1 MKFGMVPKLF
11 EVFSKGYSKKDLL
24 SDCSAGVIVGIIAL
38 PLSIAFA
45 IASGV
50 GPEQGLI
57 TAVIAGFIISFLG
70 GSKVQIGGPTG
81 AFVVI
86 IYGIIEK
93 YGYDG
98 LAVAGML
105 SGILLVFFG
114 LLKFGNVIKFI
125 SYPVVVGFTTGIAV
139 IIFTTQIKD
148 FLGLTIHDLPAE
160 FIEKIAV
167 LAEHIHTI
175 NWYSLFLGIS
185 TIVISLTWSRYFKK
199 IPGSLIAIFA
209 TTIAAVAFNLPVDT
223 IGSRFGSVPSSLPAP
238 HFPHVNFILVKQM
251 FFPAL
256 TIALLAGIESLLSA
270 VVADGMTGDK
280 HNSNMELV
288 AQGAANI
295 ISPLFGGIPATGA
308 IARTA
313 ANIKNG
319 GKTPVSGI
327 VHAISVLLIMIIF
340 GKYAALIPMSTLAGI
355 LIIVSYNMSEYKHFI
370 KLFSSPKSDILVLLT
385 TFLLTIFADLTIAIQ
400 FGVVMSAFLFMKRM
414 ADVTDSNFLGR
425 DCYHEDE
432 ELILSGIKSEEIPE
446 EMEIFEVNGPFF
458 FGTATLF
465 KDVLHQIKVN
475 PKVLILRMRKVPAID
490 ATGLSA
496 LEWIIDAARKEGSLL
511 IISGMKDQPHKAV
524 QKAGLIPGIREENIV
539 KNIHEAIRKGN
550 EYLKQLQS

>member
-1 MKFGMVPKLF
+1 MVPRLF

-81 AFVVI
+81 AFVII

-93 YGYDG
+93 YGFDG

-148 FLGLTIHDLPAE
+148 FLGLSIDDLPAE
-160 FIEKIAV
+160 FIDKISV
-167 LAEHIHTI
+167 LASNIHSI
-175 NWYSLFLGIS
+175 NWYSLCLGII
-185 TIVISLTWSRYFKK
+185 TIVISVIWSRYFKK
-199 IPGSLIAIFA
+199 IPGSIMAIFV

-223 IGSRFGSVPSSLPAP
+223 IGSRFGSVPNSFPVP
-238 HFPHVNFILVKQM
+238 HFPHFNFMLVKQM

-288 AQGAANI
+288 AQGAANFI
-295 ISPLFGGIPATGA
+295 CPMFGGIPATGA

-319 GKTPVSGI
+319 GKTPISGI
-327 VHAISVLLIMIIF
+327 VHALSVLLIMVIF

-355 LIIVSYNMSEYKHFI
+355 LIIVSYNMSEYKHFF

-425 DCYHEDE
+425 DYYHEDE
-432 ELILSGIKSEEIPE
+432 ELILSGIRSEEIPK

-465 KDVLHQIKVN
+465 KDVLHQVKVN

-511 IISGMKDQPHKAV
+511 IISGMNDQPHSAV
-524 QKAGLIPGIREENIV
+524 QKAGLIVKIKEENIV
-539 KNIHEAIRKGN
+539 KNINEAIRKGN
-550 EYLKQLQS
+550 EYLKKL

>member
-1 MKFGMVPKLF
+1 MKFELIPKFF
-11 EVFSKGYSKKDLL
+11 EILLKGYSKKDLI
-24 SDCSAGVIVGIIAL
+24 SDCSAGIIVGIIAL

-50 GPEQGLI
+50 SPEQGLI
-57 TAVIAGFIISFLG
+57 TAIIAGFIISFLG

-93 YGYDG
+93 YGYEG

-105 SGILLVFFG
+105 AGILLVLFG
-114 LLKFGNVIKFI
+114 LFKFGNVIKFI

-139 IIFTTQIKD
+139 IILTSQIKD
-148 FLGLTIHDLPAE
+148 FFGLTIEDLPAE
-160 FIEKIAV
+160 FIDKVHV
-167 LAEHIHTI
+167 LVTHFD
-175 NWYSLFLGIS
+175 SLNFYALALGIG
-185 TIVISLTWSRYFKK
+185 TIMVSILWSKKFKK

-209 TTIAAVAFNLPVDT
+209 TTILAVVMDLPVET
-223 IGSRFGSVPSSLPAP
+223 IGSRFGSVPNSLPAP
-238 HFPHVNFILVKQM
+238 HLPNLSFELIQKM

-280 HNSNMELV
+280 HNSNTELV
-288 AQGAANI
+288 AQGVANF

-319 GKTPVSGI
+319 GKTPIAGI
-327 VHAISVLLIMIIF
+327 VHAVSVLLIMILF
-340 GKYAALIPMSTLAGI
+340 GKYAALIPMATLAGI
-355 LIIVSYNMSEYKHFI
+355 LVIVAYNMSEYKHFI
-370 KLFSSPKSDILVLLT
+370 KLFSSPKSDVFVLFS
-385 TFLLTIFADLTIAIQ
+385 TFLLTVFADLTIAIQ

-414 ADVTDSNFLGR
+414 ADVTDSTFLKR
-425 DCYHEDE
+425 ELYHQDE
-432 ELILSGIKSEEIPE
+432 ELVLSGVKSEDIPN

-465 KDVLHQIKVN
+465 KDVLHQVEEN

-490 ATGLSA
+490 ATGISA
-496 LEWIIDAARKEGSLL
+496 LEWIIDAARREGSLL
-511 IISGMKDQPHKAV
+511 LISGMKEQPHRAIV
-524 QKAGLIPGIREENIV
+524 KAGLIQKIKEENIV
-539 KNIHEAIRKGN
+539 VTIDEAVKKGCD
-550 EYLKQLQS
+550 YLNSICT